1 MKLYEARN
9 GYIGESYTRCYV
21 WAENIN
27 QALDLARIAFMA
39 QATQIPKYHTKPLYD
54 ESYYS
59 DIEIIELFD
68 STAIPFA
75 TQPSSEGWSSELVHQ
90 L

>member
-21 WAENIN
+21 WAENET
-27 QALDLARIAFMA
+27 QAYDLARTSFMA
-39 QATQIPKYHTKPLYD
+39 EATQIPKYHTRMLYD
-54 ESYYS
+54 ESYYNN
-59 DIEIIELFD
+59 IQVIELFG

-75 TQPSSEGWSSELVHQ
+75 THPSSDGWSSELVHQ

>member
-21 WAENIN
+21 WAENEV
-27 QALDLARIAFMA
+27 QALDLARISFMA
-39 QATQIPKYHTKPLYD
+39 EATQIPKYHTRMLYD
-54 ESYYS
+54 ESYYNN
-59 DIEIIELFD
+59 IQVIELFD
-68 STAIPFA
+68 YCITPFA
-75 TQPSSEGWSSELVHQ
+75 THPSSDGWSSELVHQ

>member
-1 MKLYEARN
+1 MRLYEARN

-21 WAENIN
+21 WAENEI
-27 QALDLARIAFMA
+27 QAADLARISFMA
-39 QATQIPKYHTKPLYD
+39 EAMQIPKYHTKPLYD

-59 DIEIIELFD
+59 DIQVMELFD
-68 STAIPFA
+68 SSAISFA
-75 TQPSSEGWSSELVHQ
+75 THPSSDGWSSELVHQ